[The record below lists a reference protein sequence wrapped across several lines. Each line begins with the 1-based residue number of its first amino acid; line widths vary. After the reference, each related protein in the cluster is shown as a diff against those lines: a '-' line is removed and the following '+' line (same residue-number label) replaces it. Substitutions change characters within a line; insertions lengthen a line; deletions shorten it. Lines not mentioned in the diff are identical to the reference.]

1 MQIREIRLR
10 NAKGLHARVAARI
23 VKVAGRFHSRVVLT
37 VGDRRANAR
46 SIMAVLMLAAAMGA
60 TVRLETEG
68 PDGAGGDRRRRRGP
82 GGAGRPR
89 LTGEP
94 SAFPRAPVLR

>member
-1 MQIREIRLR
+1 MQIREVRLR

-23 VKVAGRFHSRVVLT
+23 VKVAGRFRSKVVLT

-60 TVRLETEG
+60 TVRLQTEG
-68 PDGAGGDRRRRRGP
+68 PDEQA
-82 GGAGRPR
+82 AIEAVEAV
-89 LTGEP
+89 LAASGE
-94 SAFPRAPVLR
+94 RK

>member
-10 NAKGLHARVAARI
+10 NAKGLHARVAARV
-23 VKVAGRFHSRVVLT
+23 VKVAGRFSSRVVLT
-37 VGDRRANAR
+37 VDERRANAR

-68 PDGAGGDRRRRRGP
+68 PDEQAAIDAVVAVLVAPGDR
-82 GGAGRPR
+82 
-89 LTGEP
+89 
-94 SAFPRAPVLR
+94 S

>member
-10 NAKGLHARVAARI
+10 NVKGLHARVAARI
-23 VKVAGRFHSRVVLT
+23 VKVAGRFRSRAVLT

-68 PDGAGGDRRRRRGP
+68 PDEQAAMEAMAAVLAAKGDGA
-82 GGAGRPR
+82 
-89 LTGEP
+89 
-94 SAFPRAPVLR
+94 

>member
-23 VKVAGRFHSRVVLT
+23 VKVAGRFRSRAVLT

-68 PDGAGGDRRRRRGP
+68 PDEQAAIEAMVAVLVAAGDR
-82 GGAGRPR
+82 A
-89 LTGEP
+89 
-94 SAFPRAPVLR
+94 

>member
-1 MQIREIRLR
+1 M
-10 NAKGLHARVAARI
+10 
-23 VKVAGRFHSRVVLT
+23 LT

-68 PDGAGGDRRRRRGP
+68 PDEQAAMEAMAAVLAAKGDGA
-82 GGAGRPR
+82 
-89 LTGEP
+89 
-94 SAFPRAPVLR
+94 

>member
-23 VKVAGRFHSRVVLT
+23 VKVAGRFSSRAVLI
-37 VGDRRANAR
+37 VGERRASAR
-46 SIMAVLMLAAAMGA
+46 SIMAVMMLAAAMGA

-68 PDGAGGDRRRRRGP
+68 PDEQAAIEALAAVLVTPGDRR
-82 GGAGRPR
+82 
-89 LTGEP
+89 
-94 SAFPRAPVLR
+94 

>member
-1 MQIREIRLR
+1 MQVREIRLR

-23 VKVAGRFHSRVVLT
+23 VKVAGRFSSRVMLT
-37 VGDRRANAR
+37 VGERRANAR

-68 PDGAGGDRRRRRGP
+68 PDEQAAIDAVVAVLVAPGDR
-82 GGAGRPR
+82 
-89 LTGEP
+89 
-94 SAFPRAPVLR
+94 S

>member
-10 NAKGLHARVAARI
+10 NVKGLHARVAARI
-23 VKVAGRFHSRVVLT
+23 VKVAGRFRSRAVLT

-46 SIMAVLMLAAAMGA
+46 SIMAVLLLAAAMGA

-68 PDGAGGDRRRRRGP
+68 PDEQAAMEAMAAVLAAKGDGA
-82 GGAGRPR
+82 
-89 LTGEP
+89 
-94 SAFPRAPVLR
+94 

>member
-10 NAKGLHARVAARI
+10 NAKGLHARVAARV
-23 VKVAGRFHSRVVLT
+23 VKVAGRFRSRVVIT
-37 VGDRRANAR
+37 VGERRANAR

-68 PDGAGGDRRRRRGP
+68 PDEQAAIEAVVAVLAATGDR
-82 GGAGRPR
+82 A
-89 LTGEP
+89 
-94 SAFPRAPVLR
+94 

>member
-10 NAKGLHARVAARI
+10 NAKGLHARVAARV
-23 VKVAGRFHSRVVLT
+23 VKVAGRFSSRVVLT
-37 VGDRRANAR
+37 VDERRANAR

-68 PDGAGGDRRRRRGP
+68 PDEQAAMEAMAAVLAAKGDGA
-82 GGAGRPR
+82 
-89 LTGEP
+89 
-94 SAFPRAPVLR
+94 

>member
-1 MQIREIRLR
+1 MQVREIRLR

-23 VKVAGRFHSRVVLT
+23 VKVAGRFRSRAVLT

-60 TVRLETEG
+60 TVRLEIEG
-68 PDGAGGDRRRRRGP
+68 PDEQAAMEAMAAVLAAKGDGA
-82 GGAGRPR
+82 
-89 LTGEP
+89 
-94 SAFPRAPVLR
+94 

>member
-10 NAKGLHARVAARI
+10 NAKGLHARVAARV
-23 VKVAGRFHSRVVLT
+23 VKVAGRFSSRVVLT
-37 VGDRRANAR
+37 VDERRANAR

-68 PDGAGGDRRRRRGP
+68 PDEQAAIDAVVAVLVAPGDR
-82 GGAGRPR
+82 
-89 LTGEP
+89 T
-94 SAFPRAPVLR
+94 

>member
-10 NAKGLHARVAARI
+10 NAKGLHARVAARV
-23 VKVAGRFHSRVVLT
+23 VKVAGRFRSRVVIT
-37 VGDRRANAR
+37 VGERRANAR

-68 PDGAGGDRRRRRGP
+68 PDELAAIEAMVAVLAAAGDR
-82 GGAGRPR
+82 A
-89 LTGEP
+89 
-94 SAFPRAPVLR
+94 

>member
-10 NAKGLHARVAARI
+10 NVKGLHARVAARI
-23 VKVAGRFHSRVVLT
+23 VKVAGRFRSRAVLT

-68 PDGAGGDRRRRRGP
+68 PDEQAAIDAVVAVLVAPGDR
-82 GGAGRPR
+82 
-89 LTGEP
+89 
-94 SAFPRAPVLR
+94 S

>member
-1 MQIREIRLR
+1 MQVREIRLR

-23 VKVAGRFHSRVVLT
+23 VKVAGRFSSRVMLT
-37 VGDRRANAR
+37 VGERRANAR

-68 PDGAGGDRRRRRGP
+68 PDERAAIEAVVAVLVAPGDRG
-82 GGAGRPR
+82 
-89 LTGEP
+89 
-94 SAFPRAPVLR
+94 

>member
-10 NAKGLHARVAARI
+10 NAKGLHARVAARV
-23 VKVAGRFHSRVVLT
+23 VKVAGRFRSRVVIT
-37 VGDRRANAR
+37 VGERRANAR

-68 PDGAGGDRRRRRGP
+68 PDEQAAIEAVVAVLAVAGDR
-82 GGAGRPR
+82 A
-89 LTGEP
+89 
-94 SAFPRAPVLR
+94 

>member
-10 NAKGLHARVAARI
+10 NVKGLHARVAARI
-23 VKVAGRFHSRVVLT
+23 VKVAGRCRSRVVIT
-37 VGDRRANAR
+37 VGERRANAR

-68 PDGAGGDRRRRRGP
+68 PDEQAAIEAVVAVLAAAGDR
-82 GGAGRPR
+82 A
-89 LTGEP
+89 
-94 SAFPRAPVLR
+94 

>member
-23 VKVAGRFHSRVVLT
+23 VKVAGRFRSRAVLT
-37 VGDRRANAR
+37 VGERRANAR

-68 PDGAGGDRRRRRGP
+68 PDEQAAMEAMAAVLAAKGDGA
-82 GGAGRPR
+82 
-89 LTGEP
+89 
-94 SAFPRAPVLR
+94 